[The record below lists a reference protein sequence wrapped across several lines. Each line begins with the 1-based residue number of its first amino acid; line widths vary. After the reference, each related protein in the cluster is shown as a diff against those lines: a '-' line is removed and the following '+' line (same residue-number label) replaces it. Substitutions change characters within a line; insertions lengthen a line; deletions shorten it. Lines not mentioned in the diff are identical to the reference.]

1 MRAVAGSDLPGRAA
15 HLCLLILAFAPGL
28 LLAQERPS
36 IHMLELE
43 AHRDVIVDY
52 ARADSIAATMP
63 PPLLRVI
70 APTREIVGY
79 LPYWQYDSYTNL
91 DYNLLT
97 QINYFSVELDG
108 NGNITNDRG
117 WPRTELV
124 NFAHARGV
132 KVKLCATLF
141 GGTALTTLLGSAA
154 NRQRAI
160 ANLLAEVQAAGA
172 DGVDIDF
179 ELMPDDQKTN
189 TVTFMRDLTDA
200 FHADIPGSIVT
211 MAMPAV
217 DWSNRWD
224 YNALAQIVDGLFIMG
239 YDYHWSSGPTAG
251 PSSPLAGFSW
261 NVTRTVNDYLTKT
274 GDNADKIILGLPY
287 YGNDWPVVSS
297 SKYAATSGSASSRF
311 YSVAYDMA
319 QSYGRLWDETSST
332 PWFNYESGGQ
342 RQVWYDDS
350 LSLSLKYDLALEKN
364 LAGVGMWALG
374 YDGSR
379 QELWGALADHFATT
393 VVPPPRPT
401 TVAAF
406 NNGDGTVLISVS
418 GIAADSYQLLT
429 STDGVDFSLYQ
440 NYYMADFQVDGL
452 PADSLVYFRVSAA
465 NDAGEGPLSEVLGT
479 VPDTIPSQVL
489 VVNGFDRTTS
499 TKNTFDFLRQHAP
512 SVRRLGLAFDAGSNE
527 AVESGLV
534 NLGNYEAVIWISGE
548 EATANTSFSGTEQAL
563 LAAYLAGGGNLLV
576 SGSEIGYD
584 LDEVGSTADIQFYQ
598 NYFKAQYLSDD
609 AANGGYTIVPAS
621 GSIIDGL
628 AAFNFDNGTHGT
640 YDVDYPDGISPYG
653 GSHLIASYAA
663 TAGGAGIAYEGTF
676 GTGSA
681 EGHLVYLAVG
691 FETIYPDS
699 VRDSLMERFMNFFQ
713 VVPDTGAA
721 GMPRYV
727 LDQNYPNPFAETTIL
742 PYQLLMP
749 GQVRLAVYDLRGA
762 LVRTL
767 VSGYQPEDVYA
778 YLFLPVD
785 AAGRRLASGIYFV
798 TLRVDSKEPVTRKM
812 LLRK

>member
-1 MRAVAGSDLPGRAA
+1 
-15 HLCLLILAFAPGL
+15 
-28 LLAQERPS
+28 
-36 IHMLELE
+36 MLELE
-43 AHRDVIVDY
+43 AHRGVIVDY
-52 ARADSIAATMP
+52 ARTDSIAAALPT
-63 PPLLRVI
+63 PLPRVI
-70 APTREIVGY
+70 GPTREIVGY
-79 LPYWQYDSYTNL
+79 LPYWQYGNYPNL

-97 QINYFSVELDG
+97 QINYFSAELDG
-108 NGNITNDRG
+108 IGNITNLNG

-124 NFAHARGV
+124 NFAHDRGV

-141 GGTALTTLLGSAA
+141 GGTALATLLGSAA

-160 ANLLAEVQAAGA
+160 VNLLAKVKAAGA

-179 ELMPDDQKTN
+179 ELMPAGQKAN
-189 TVTFMRDLTDA
+189 MVTFMRALTDT
-200 FHADIPGSIVT
+200 FHTNIPGSIVT

-217 DWSNRWD
+217 DWSDRWD
-224 YNALAQIVDGLFIMG
+224 YNALAGIVNGLFIMA
-239 YDYHWSSGPTAG
+239 YDYHWKGGENAG
-251 PSSPLAGFSW
+251 PVSPLAGFSR
-261 NVTRTVNDYLTKT
+261 NVTWTVNDYLTKT
-274 GDNADKIILGLPY
+274 GNNTAKIILGLPY
-287 YGNDWPVVSS
+287 YGYDWPVASS
-297 SKYAATSGSASSRF
+297 TKYAAASGNASSRV

-319 QSYGRLWDETSST
+319 QNHGRLWDATSST
-332 PWFNYESGGQ
+332 PWFNYQDNGF

-350 LSLSLKYDLALEKN
+350 LSLALKYDLALETD

-379 QELWGALADHFATT
+379 SELWGALADHFTAGA
-393 VVPPPRPT
+393 PPPRPT
-401 TVAAF
+401 TLAAV

-418 GIAADSYQLLT
+418 GIVGDSLQLLT
-429 STDGVDFSLYQ
+429 STDGVNFSRYHE
-440 NYYMADFQVDGL
+440 YTTSDFQVVGL
-452 PADSLVYFRVSAA
+452 PVDSIVYFKVRASNAA
-465 NDAGEGPLSEVLGT
+465 GVGPLSEVLGT

-489 VVNGFDRTTS
+489 IVNGFDRTTG
-499 TKNTFDFLRQHAP
+499 TVNTFDFLRQHAP
-512 SVRRLGLAFDAGSNE
+512 PVRRLHLAFDAASNE
-527 AVESGLV
+527 AVEAGLV
-534 NLGNYEAVIWISGE
+534 NLQDYEAVIWISGE
-548 EATANTSFSGTEQAL
+548 EAEANTSFSGTEQAL
-563 LAAYLAGGGNLLV
+563 IAAYLAGGGNLLI

-584 LDEVGSTADIQFYQ
+584 LDGEGTTTDIQFYRD
-598 NYFKAQYLSDD
+598 YFKGQYVSDD

-621 GSIIDGL
+621 GSFIDGL

-653 GSHLIASYAA
+653 GSSLIAAYQNVNAA

-676 GTGSA
+676 GTGST

-713 VVPDTGAA
+713 VTPDTGAA

-727 LDQNYPNPFAETTIL
+727 LDHNYPNPFAETTII

-749 GQVRLAVYDLRGA
+749 GQVRLVVYNLKGA

-767 VSGYQPEDVYA
+767 ISRYQPVAKYTYE
-778 YLFLPVD
+778 FIPVD
-785 AAGRRLASGIYFV
+785 AAGHRLASGIYFV
-798 TLRVDSKEPVTRKM
+798 TLRVDSEEPVTRKM